1 MILLRNNAWK
11 ALLAGILC
19 TFLLLSAGIPSS
31 RAAGITI
38 EEEKKLGRETFE
50 KLEKANALS
59 KNQKANDFV
68 RKIGRQI
75 LAQQQRVPF
84 DFQFNI
90 VNSSAINAFATP
102 GGYIYVFRGLI
113 VLAENESELASVMA
127 HEIAHATRRH
137 INDMIE
143 KSQKLNYASLAGI
156 IAAALLG
163 GGSGAGAAVAMGTM
177 AGAQTLALQYS
188 RENEEEADRFGM
200 GYLTAAGYD
209 PKSMVDFM
217 RLMRRNEFYSNNVPS
232 YFLTHPGTDERI
244 RYLDSLVEARYTQK
258 GKESIVGGFRRVQVE
273 MLMEERNLEPVMARF
288 RDDLKKNPSDANT
301 LYGLAVVQ
309 AKMGQLQEAANTI
322 TAALRYAPEDPDILR
337 DAGII
342 AFEAGKNAEAIQYLR
357 GAYQRSEGDPETVLY
372 LGRAYEQAGDYITAL
387 ELYKKA
393 LEANVADDQLYY
405 GLATSYGQLN
415 NPGESHY
422 YFGTFFKK
430 KSKKDSALF
439 HYRAA
444 LNLFPPDSERAQE
457 IKQEIEN
464 LQKPAVKPESAQ
476 APQGRQGPPSPT
488 GPNRR
493 FPR

>member
-1 MILLRNNAWK
+1 MERV
-11 ALLAGILC
+11 LLALDEVTRGYGDMRIHYCRLDFAALDGDRCALAGVVLDEGTLRGVTAGLSGRLPEVDFDISRVRIL
-19 TFLLLSAGIPSS
+19 
-31 RAAGITI
+31 R
-38 EEEKKLGRETFE
+38 
-50 KLEKANALS
+50 ANAT
-59 KNQKANDFV
+59 QAVVAANLT
-68 RKIGRQI
+68 G
-75 LAQQQRVPF
+75 LYAA
-84 DFQFNI
+84 
-90 VNSSAINAFATP
+90 SSF
-102 GGYIYVFRGLI
+102 
-113 VLAENESELASVMA
+113 LAEQV
-127 HEIAHATRRH
+127 
-137 INDMIE
+137 
-143 KSQKLNYASLAGI
+143 SQLLNGC
-156 IAAALLG
+156 
-163 GGSGAGAAVAMGTM
+163 
-177 AGAQTLALQYS
+177 
-188 RENEEEADRFGM
+188 
-200 GYLTAAGYD
+200 
-209 PKSMVDFM
+209 P
-217 RLMRRNEFYSNNVPS
+217 
-232 YFLTHPGTDERI
+232 
-244 RYLDSLVEARYTQK
+244 
-258 GKESIVGGFRRVQVE
+258 VE

-322 TAALRYAPEDPDILR
+322 TAALRYAPEDPDIMR

-393 LEANVADDQLYY
+393 LAANVADDQLYY

-444 LNLFPPDSERAQE
+444 LNLFPPDSERARE